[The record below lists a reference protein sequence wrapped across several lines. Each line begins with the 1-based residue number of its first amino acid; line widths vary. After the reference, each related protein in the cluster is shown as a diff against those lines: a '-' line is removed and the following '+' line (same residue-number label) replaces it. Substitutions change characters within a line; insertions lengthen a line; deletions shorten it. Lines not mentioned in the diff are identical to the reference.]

1 MNFKK
6 YLLLLLWLLL
16 AALNLNLIL
25 KPLSLV
31 TGGTQGLAI
40 ILNHLL
46 NIKPSTIVLIINV
59 IALIISFFLLSKAST
74 SSAIISTFAYPLF
87 IRLTSF
93 IPVITFFENHYLIAS
108 IIAGITCGITGGF
121 IYKLGFSSGG
131 ITIINLLIN
140 KYTKIKIATSNFIIN
155 FIIILLGCYYF
166 GFMKTIYSIIVITIG
181 SLIINKVLK
190 KY

>member
-1 MNFKK
+1 MNIKK

-46 NIKPSTIVLIINV
+46 KIKPSTIVLIINV
-59 IALIISFFLLSKAST
+59 IALIISYFFLSKAST

-93 IPVITFFENHYLIAS
+93 IPTITFLEKHCLISS
-108 IIAGITCGITGGF
+108 IIAGITCGVTGGF

-131 ITIINLLIN
+131 ITIINLLVN
-140 KYTKIKIATSNFIIN
+140 KYLKIKIATSNFIIN